1 MGDLLQDIRYALR
14 TLGRTPGFTAVAI
27 LTLALGIGAN
37 TAIFTLVHAIL
48 LKPLP
53 FRDAGRLMVAWDAYP
68 PQFPKLG
75 VSPAELDQWKQQTD
89 LFEDTA
95 WYRYVPKDLSLA
107 ANGAESAL
115 VHASIISSNLF
126 PMLGVAPAMGRA
138 FADHES
144 PNSALLSHHLWETQF
159 SSDAS
164 ILGKTIRLNEQT
176 FTIAGVMPAGFD
188 FPDWADLWIPQGPLL
203 GDERTNPVRHS
214 LGFVARLRKS
224 ATVGQANT
232 RLHAIAG
239 RLAAEHPKTS
249 TGWGVNVFGMQDDMT
264 ANVRPALWM
273 LAGAVALV
281 LLIAC
286 GNVANLL
293 LARASGRT
301 REIAVRTAIGA
312 GAWRIVRQMLT
323 ESLVLAAFGGA
334 LGLLLAKA
342 GLAIFSP
349 IREPL
354 DSTVLLALLAVTVGT
369 GIAFGLAPALQALK
383 SDPNSTIKSGSV
395 SGGGHSLLRS
405 VLVVS
410 EIALALMLVTGAGIL
425 VKSFLRLMHVNPGFD
440 PRGVMTMHIS
450 IPPSRQP
457 DVLFHRIEQSVSA
470 LPGVDAVAAS
480 NALPLVASRANTSRF
495 NVPGSPLINP
505 DALPAAQIRTASPDY
520 FRAMHIP
527 LRSGRVFTERD
538 LNQPV
543 AIINETM
550 ARRFWPGQDP
560 VGQKYVI
567 GVWGPQPA
575 WATIIGVA
583 GDVKQF
589 GLDSEASFDEYFP
602 SLAPICLIVH
612 TSGDAASLI
621 PAVRRTVQSI
631 DPDLPVSEVRT
642 MDEIAAE
649 SAQSRRWTMSMLAV
663 FAALALLLALVGIYG
678 VMSWSVAQRT
688 REIGIR
694 IALGARDETVLGL
707 ILGHGMKLTLIGMAI
722 GTAGA
727 LAMRRVLASLVFGV
741 STADPLIYAG
751 GAVIM
756 LTVAL
761 AACYL
766 PARRA
771 SRVDPLIALRTE

>member
-1 MGDLLQDIRYALR
+1 MGDLWNDIRYALR

-37 TAIFTLVHAIL
+37 TAIFTLVHAVL

-53 FRDAGRLMVAWDAYP
+53 FRDPGKLMVAWDSYA

-75 VSPAELDQWKQQTD
+75 ASPAELDQWRLQTD

-95 WYRYVPKDLSLA
+95 WYRYVPKDLSMTA
-107 ANGAESAL
+107 SGAEATL
-115 VHASIISSNLF
+115 VHASIVSSNLF
-126 PMLGVAPAMGRA
+126 SMLGVTPAAGRA

-144 PNSALLSHHLWETQF
+144 PGTALLSDRLWRTQF
-159 SSDAS
+159 SSDPAVV
-164 ILGKTIRLNEQT
+164 GKTIRLNDQT
-176 FTIAGVMPAGFD
+176 FTVAAVMRPGFD

-203 GDERTNPVRHS
+203 GDERSNPVRHS
-214 LGFVARLRKS
+214 LGFVARLQRG
-224 ATVGQANT
+224 ATVEQANA
-232 RLHAIAG
+232 RLQTIAH

-249 TGWGVNVFGMQDDMT
+249 SGWGVNVSGLQDDLT

-286 GNVANLL
+286 GNVANLM
-293 LARASGRT
+293 LARATGRS
-301 REIAVRTAIGA
+301 REIAVRIAIGA
-312 GAWRIVRQMLT
+312 GGWRIVRQILT
-323 ESLVLAAFGGA
+323 ESLVLAAFGGL

-342 GLAIFSP
+342 ALALFSP
-349 IREPL
+349 VQEGL
-354 DSTVLLALLAVTVGT
+354 DATVLLTLFAVTMGT
-369 GIAFGLAPALQALK
+369 GMAFGLAPALQALK
-383 SDPNSTIKSGSV
+383 NDPNSAMKSGSV

-405 VLVVS
+405 ALVVS
-410 EIALALMLVTGAGIL
+410 EIALALVLVTGAGIL
-425 VKSFLRLMHVNPGFD
+425 MKSFVRLMHVDPGFD
-440 PRGVMTMHIS
+440 PRGVLTMHIS

-457 DVLFHRIEQSVSA
+457 DVLFHRIEQSVRA
-470 LPGVDAVAAS
+470 LPGVDVVAAS
-480 NALPLVASRANTSRF
+480 NAVPLVASRANTSRF

-527 LRSGRVFTERD
+527 IKSGRAFDERD

-543 AIINETM
+543 VIINETF
-550 ARRFWPGQDP
+550 ARRFWPQKDP
-560 VGQKYVI
+560 VGEKYVI
-567 GVWGPQPA
+567 GVWGPQPT
-575 WATIIGVA
+575 WATIVGVA

-589 GLDSEASFDEYFP
+589 GLDSEPSMDEYFP
-602 SLAPICLIVH
+602 SLAPTYLIVH
-612 TSGDAASLI
+612 TSGNAASLAG
-621 PAVRRTVQSI
+621 PVRREIQRI
-631 DPDLPVSEVRT
+631 DVDLPVSEVRT
-642 MDEIAAE
+642 MEEIAAE
-649 SAQSRRWTMSMLAV
+649 SAQSRRWTMALLAV
-663 FAALALLLALVGIYG
+663 FAALALVLALVGIYG

-694 IALGARDETVLGL
+694 VALGARGGTIAGL
-707 ILGHGMKLTLIGMAI
+707 ILGHGMKLTLVGMAI

-727 LAMRRVLASLVFGV
+727 FALRRVLASMVFEV

-751 GAVIM
+751 
-756 LTVAL
+756 VAL
-761 AACYL
+761 LMASVAIAASYI

-771 SRVDPLIALRTE
+771 SRVDPLVALRSE